1 MFGKP
6 VVRIVVAVA
15 SVVMVAAAVAPTQ
28 ARAAGG
34 CDAGPVSQPF
44 LPWLDPAQYV
54 LAPNGDFERGAAD
67 WQQDDGADVA
77 TGNETFFV
85 GSGDDAR
92 ALQLAPG
99 GSATSRAF
107 CISWNDPT
115 LRFFVRKDG
124 GPLSTLRVDVL
135 YTGLLGDQES
145 LALPALAGGDWA
157 PTLPLPLAADLAV
170 PPLLTDGNAQISL
183 RFTAVGGGTWSVD
196 DVYVDPFKTK

>member
-1 MFGKP
+1 VFATVLVLAGSML
-6 VVRIVVAVA
+6 
-15 SVVMVAAAVAPTQ
+15 
-28 ARAAGG
+28 ARAAVPASASTISLLPNCGARVSAPTFAPWGDPNPYFPVANGG
-34 CDAGPVSQPF
+34 FESGSAG
-44 LPWLDPAQYV
+44 WN
-54 LAPNGDFERGAAD
+54 LAGGGA
-67 WQQDDGADVA
+67 VES
-77 TGNETFFV
+77 GNETFFV

-196 DVYVDPFKTK
+196 DVYIDPFKTK